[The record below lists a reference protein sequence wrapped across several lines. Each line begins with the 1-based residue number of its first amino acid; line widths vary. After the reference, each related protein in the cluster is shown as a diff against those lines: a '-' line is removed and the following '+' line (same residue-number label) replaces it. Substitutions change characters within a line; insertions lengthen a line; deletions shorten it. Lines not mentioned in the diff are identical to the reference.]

1 MDHIRKH
8 VLILEYFFR
17 STHTRVWPFPWR
29 VLNGGISGILS
40 YIKQWCTTFILIT
53 LYVQVWAASQWRKS
67 ACHNCN
73 VSKHSNSFLKCLQM
87 NLMQAERLWSFRA
100 ICAPAATL
108 ISEQPLQHDYRAPRG
123 YRILPCRLN
132 SRRPQFL
139 PQAFH
144 FPPLQLT
151 AQHILH
157 SYRAGSAVC
166 CKASNT
172 MTRLQQPASGWEKH
186 ATEQERGFFCTQ
198 RPTYQV
204 PDMPF
209 GTRYRRKSCSHP
221 NVFSESKKPQRRQK
235 QRETEL
241 KCQSRSS
248 GEAQKQWDSYRFVLF
263 LLGAAHLI
271 ASFEKHNGTDLL
283 AVT

>member
-29 VLNGGISGILS
+29 VLSGGISGILS

-53 LYVQVWAASQWRKS
+53 LFMFKSGQLHNDASQPAVIATSLNIPTPSWS
-67 ACHNCN
+67 ASRWTQCRQN
-73 VSKHSNSFLKCLQM
+73 VYDHLEPSVLQLPHWSVNSLSSM
-87 NLMQAERLWSFRA
+87 TTE
-100 ICAPAATL
+100 P
-108 ISEQPLQHDYRAPRG
+108 PPPG

-186 ATEQERGFFCTQ
+186 ATEQERGFF
-198 RPTYQV
+198 V
-204 PDMPF
+204 PKGLLIKCLTCHSAP
-209 GTRYRRKSCSHP
+209 GTA
-221 NVFSESKKPQRRQK
+221 E
-235 QRETEL
+235 
-241 KCQSRSS
+241 
-248 GEAQKQWDSYRFVLF
+248 
-263 LLGAAHLI
+263 
-271 ASFEKHNGTDLL
+271 
-283 AVT
+283 

>member
-1 MDHIRKH
+1 MTCLKRRYFRH
-8 VLILEYFFR
+8 LIIHQAVMHYI
-17 STHTRVWPFPWR
+17 HT
-29 VLNGGISGILS
+29 NNS
-40 YIKQWCTTFILIT
+40 

-67 ACHNCN
+67 ACRNCN
-73 VSKHSNSFLKCLQM
+73 ISKHSNSFLKCLQM

-108 ISEQPLQHDYRAPRG
+108 ISEQPLQHDYRAPPPG

-186 ATEQERGFFCTQ
+186 ATEQERGFFVPKGLLIKCLTCHSAPGTAERAAVIQMFSVNQ
-198 RPTYQV
+198 RSLSADRNRERQSLNVRVRAAEKHRNNEIPIGLS
-204 PDMPF
+204 F
-209 GTRYRRKSCSHP
+209 SCSGQLIWLHP
-221 NVFSESKKPQRRQK
+221 
-235 QRETEL
+235 L
-241 KCQSRSS
+241 KNTMGQISWPLPSNR
-248 GEAQKQWDSYRFVLF
+248 W
-263 LLGAAHLI
+263 
-271 ASFEKHNGTDLL
+271 
-283 AVT
+283 

>member
-1 MDHIRKH
+1 MRYI
-8 VLILEYFFR
+8 
-17 STHTRVWPFPWR
+17 HT
-29 VLNGGISGILS
+29 NSS
-40 YIKQWCTTFILIT
+40 
-53 LYVQVWAASQWRKS
+53 LYVQVWAAPQWRKS
-67 ACHNCN
+67 ACSNCN
-73 VSKHSNSFLKCLQM
+73 ISKHSDCFLKCLQM

-108 ISEQPLQHDYRAPRG
+108 ISEQPLQQDYRAPPRPR

-172 MTRLQQPASGWEKH
+172 MTRLRQPASGWEKH
-186 ATEQERGFFCTQ
+186 ATEQERGFF
-198 RPTYQV
+198 V
-204 PDMPF
+204 PKGLLIKCLTCHLAP
-209 GTRYRRKSCSHP
+209 GRKSCSHP